1 VFNVRVIRQKA
12 ASPSHSHLCNCIR
25 VTNHSKNG
33 NGKNGNGKLGCRKIG
48 QPEKWATK
56 NETAEKKWQQKI
68 NVGNTDNRINGNG
81 KKTVTENW
89 ANGQLGNG
97 KIWQQIMD
105 HSDIRPLTSCNKQ
118 CTSYLAKG

>member
-1 VFNVRVIRQKA
+1 VFNVRVIRQKT

-56 NETAEKKWQQKI
+56 NETAEKNGNKKLMAEIRIKNKWQ
-68 NVGNTDNRINGNG
+68 R

-105 HSDIRPLTSCNKQ
+105 HSDIRRLTSCNNQ